1 MFVMVID
8 KRHRG
13 GGGGGRV
20 EWMVCHSNH
29 KYFPQKLIP
38 EMYRFPEPE
47 Q

>member
-8 KRHRG
+8 KGHG
-13 GGGGGRV
+13 GGGGGV

-38 EMYRFPEPE
+38 EINRFSESE